1 MRHSSKLALT
11 LPKLTNL
18 KDGEQI
24 STLERN
30 SLTLY
35 YKEGSVSVNNA
46 NVKLANVIVAMAY
59 SSLY

>member
-1 MRHSSKLALT
+1 MRHFSKLAFT

-35 YKEGSVSVNNA
+35 YKEGSVSGNNA
-46 NVKLANVIVAMAY
+46 NVKLANFIVAMAY